1 MTPVPQHTALVG
13 FGHSARMFHLPALAD
28 LVARGHATGQLT
40 IVDPAYAGSPAPVRG
55 TVLRQLP
62 PPDPHADTVV
72 HVCTP
77 PDTHARIVAEAS
89 ELGYRRFVVEKPM
102 ATRPS
107 EAAAMI
113 ELCERG
119 LADVVVVAN
128 WSASALTD
136 EIRRVLDARAQVP
149 VRTMSLSQCK
159 PRFERTMTNAAHR
172 SAFDVEIPH
181 LVTLLL
187 ALLGDEKCELVSSAS
202 SDLRVGDVSYPG
214 MGAAELVLRTGGGAD
229 VTLRSDLAAPRRER
243 STRIVWEDGFELTGF
258 HPCDSADRYAQL
270 FTRAAPDAP
279 VLHQLLFDDTVRRF
293 LFSAYAH
300 FAGVG
305 PKPTSDVRFGARVT
319 QIISAAKDVSVTTP
333 HRPERLLEASDG
345 AGTSS

>member
-1 MTPVPQHTALVG
+1 
-13 FGHSARMFHLPALAD
+13 MFHLPALAD
-28 LVARGHATGQLT
+28 LVARGHATGRLT
-40 IVDPAYAGSPAPVRG
+40 IVDPVHAGAPLPAPAHG
-55 TVLRQLP
+55 TVLDRLP
-62 PPDPHADTVV
+62 PPDLDAESVV

-77 PDTHARIVAEAS
+77 PASHARIVAEAS

-107 EAAAMI
+107 EAAAMV

-136 EIRRVLDARAQVP
+136 EIRRVLVARAPVP
-149 VRTMSLSQCK
+149 VRTMSLAQYK
-159 PRFERTMTNAAHR
+159 PRFERTMTNAAHK

-187 ALLGDEKCELVSSAS
+187 ALLGDEECELVSATS
-202 SDLRVGDVSYPG
+202 SDLRVGDVSCPG
-214 MGAAELVLRTGGGAD
+214 MGAAELVLRTGRGAD
-229 VTLRSDLAAPRRER
+229 VTLRSDLAAPWRER
-243 STRIVWEDGFELTGF
+243 STRIGWEDGFELTGF

-270 FTRAAPDAP
+270 FTRAAPDLPAS
-279 VLHQLLFDDTVRRF
+279 HQLLYDDTVRRF

-319 QIISAAKDVSVTTP
+319 EIISAAKEVSVTTP
-333 HRPERLLEASDG
+333 HRPQRLLEASHG
-345 AGTSS
+345 AGKSR